1 MYTSPSFEY
10 GVMPEWPGWSTTTRF
25 PQPVEQITHVKYLV
39 LNTLPTKWMKYVK
52 IKGQVLKMQYLAI
65 SKK

>member
-25 PQPVEQITHVKYLV
+25 PQPVEHYHTCKIFSFKHFTYE
-39 LNTLPTKWMKYVK
+39 MKEVCE
-52 IKGQVLKMQYLAI
+52 KGHTFIGIVIGQ
-65 SKK
+65 